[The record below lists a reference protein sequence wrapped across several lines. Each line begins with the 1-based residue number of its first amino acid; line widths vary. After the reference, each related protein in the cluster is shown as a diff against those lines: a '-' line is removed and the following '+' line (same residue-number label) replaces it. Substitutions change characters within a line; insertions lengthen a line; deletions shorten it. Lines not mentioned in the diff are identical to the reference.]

1 MVAEVQKQTRILG
14 GERGRMG
21 SGGGERERGGII
33 HNGRS
38 VGANSS
44 LPLGFTDCPFG
55 RFYGTLCPRNIF

>member
-14 GERGRMG
+14 GERGTVE
-21 SGGGERERGGII
+21 SGGEERERGGII

-44 LPLGFTDCPFG
+44 LPLGFTRLSIQHVLWNTMP
-55 RFYGTLCPRNIF
+55 